1 MVKLDSPGRSRRWA
15 VRRAARDVV
24 LRIRHRGDH
33 VAYYRAVMED
43 TVTEGAA
50 RAVGNSERKRWQQA
64 GARQFKY
71 LRGHGLQ
78 PHHTLLE
85 IGCGNLRAGHRFI
98 GYLDTGNYYGVDISP
113 AVLLAAQQ
121 TVVREGVRDKLPHL
135 SLVEDMRFEFLPDA
149 SFDVVHAHSVFSH
162 SPLSVIEECFT
173 HIGRILKPEGFFD
186 FTFNRTDGRE
196 RQVLR
201 EDFYYRTD
209 TLVELADR
217 CGLDAAFM
225 DDWEAMQLRQSKIRV
240 RPRRAASSTATSA

>member
-1 MVKLDSPGRSRRWA
+1 
-15 VRRAARDVV
+15 
-24 LRIRHRGDH
+24 
-33 VAYYRAVMED
+33 
-43 TVTEGAA
+43 
-50 RAVGNSERKRWQQA
+50 
-64 GARQFKY
+64 
-71 LRGHGLQ
+71 
-78 PHHTLLE
+78 
-85 IGCGNLRAGHRFI
+85 
-98 GYLDTGNYYGVDISP
+98 
-113 AVLLAAQQ
+113 
-121 TVVREGVRDKLPHL
+121 
-135 SLVEDMRFEFLPDA
+135 MRFEFLPDA